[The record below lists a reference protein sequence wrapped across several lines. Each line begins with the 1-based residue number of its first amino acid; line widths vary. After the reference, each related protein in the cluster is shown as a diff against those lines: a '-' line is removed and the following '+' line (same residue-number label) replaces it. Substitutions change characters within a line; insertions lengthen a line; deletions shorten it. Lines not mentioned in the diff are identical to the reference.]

1 MVQIFQWNIKVVQIN
16 DGFRCMIRVK
26 KKKRGI
32 QDLPEDG
39 VCGMGL

>member
-1 MVQIFQWNIKVVQIN
+1 MH
-16 DGFRCMIRVK
+16 DSSK

-39 VCGMGL
+39 VCGMGLQKAKVAGFPAMF